1 MIFNQ
6 FLHSNFTE
14 LIIKLSIVIGA
25 LWVIYEKMIKPSF
38 ALFKKIRST
47 TDIIEKIYN
56 EFKPNGGSS
65 MRDSIN
71 RLENDIKNLNH
82 FKFAILNTD
91 ERPIFLTDE
100 NGKYIFA
107 NLSYLTLADRELDEV
122 LSSGWMN
129 NVKLTERTIVY
140 NEWNNAI
147 KDKRNFELQYTFIN
161 RAGNEYNV
169 HSVALVNK
177 DAGYFGLLKIKK

>member
-1 MIFNQ
+1 MVINQ

-14 LIIKLSIVIGA
+14 IVIKLSITIGA

-38 ALFKKIRST
+38 ILFKKIRST

-71 RLENDIKNLNH
+71 RLENDIRNLNH

-91 ERPIFLTDE
+91 ERPIFLTDDK
-100 NGKYIFA
+100 GKYIFA
-107 NLSYLTLADRELDEV
+107 NLSYLSLADRELEEV
-122 LSSGWMN
+122 LNSGWMN
-129 NVKLTERTIVY
+129 NVKLNERTIVH

-147 KDKRNFELQYTFIN
+147 NDKRNFELQYTFVN
-161 RAGNEYNV
+161 REGNEYNV
-169 HSVALVNK
+169 HSIALVNK